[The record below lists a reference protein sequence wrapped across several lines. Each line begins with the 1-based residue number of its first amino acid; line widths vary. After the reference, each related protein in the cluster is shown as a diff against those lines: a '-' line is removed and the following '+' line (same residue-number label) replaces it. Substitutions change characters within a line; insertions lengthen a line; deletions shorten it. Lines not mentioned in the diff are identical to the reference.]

1 MEDVMGELE
10 NIFNEVKDADSVFE
24 NIPDGEYL
32 AEIQGAEYRESKAGR
47 PMVMISA
54 KVIHG
59 QYEGK
64 THNKFIMIA
73 GKDQEAT
80 RRNLNRM
87 AKELQALGVN
97 TDGGFQATL
106 DNLDTLEGV
115 EVTMKIETTNG
126 WTNTHLNLA

>member
-47 PMVMISA
+47 PMVMIST

-87 AKELQALGVN
+87 AKELQALGVS

-106 DNLDTLEGV
+106 DNLGTLEGV

>member
-32 AEIQGAEYRESKAGR
+32 AEIQGAEYRESKTGR

>member
-32 AEIQGAEYRESKAGR
+32 AEIQCAEYRESKAGR
-47 PMVMISA
+47 PMVMIST

-59 QYEGK
+59 KYEGK
-64 THNKFIMIA
+64 THNKFIMIS
-73 GKDQEAT
+73 GNDQEAT

-106 DNLDTLEGV
+106 DNLDTLEG
-115 EVTMKIETTNG
+115 
-126 WTNTHLNLA
+126 

>member
-1 MEDVMGELE
+1 MEDVMHELE
-10 NIFNEVKDADSVFE
+10 NIFNEVKDADGVFE

-47 PMVMISA
+47 PMVMIST

>member
-10 NIFNEVKDADSVFE
+10 NIFNEVKDADNVFE

-32 AEIQGAEYRESKAGR
+32 GEIQGAEYRESKAGR
-47 PMVMISA
+47 PMVMIST

-59 QYEGK
+59 KYEGK
-64 THNKFIMIA
+64 YHNKFIMIS
-73 GKDQEAT
+73 GNDQEAT

-87 AKELQALGVN
+87 ARELQALGVN

-106 DNLDTLEGV
+106 DNLDKLVGV
-115 EVTMKIETTNG
+115 EVTMKIETTDG